1 MAVTKDNYPELAVK
15 AAESVLLELVHI
27 LGEYLDSIVVIGGM
41 VPRYLITEPEE
52 PHVGTTDV
60 DLALDHRRFDEPGYQ
75 TLHDDTDSARLSSR
89 SGISHLFIDA
99 TVVRD
104 GNSVSVQVDLLSG
117 EYGGTGKDHRTQ
129 AVQDVRPRKARGADL
144 AFNEPVRVTIT
155 GELPDGAKDTVTIPV
170 AGIVPFIVMKAMA
183 MRDRLK
189 QKDPYDVYYCLR
201 YFPGG
206 IEKIVGHVKLLKG
219 NKLVQEALE
228 ILKEKFDSPEHVSP
242 SHIAEFLELSDP
254 DEADLIKRDAY
265 ERVLYLTENSK
276 Q

>member
-1 MAVTKDNYPELAVK
+1 MAVTKDDYPKLAVK

-41 VPRYLITEPEE
+41 VPKYLIMETEE

-75 TLHDDTDSARLSSR
+75 TLHQLLTNHRYQVDRDQP
-89 SGISHLFIDA
+89 FIYRRPI
-99 TVVRD
+99 VMD
-104 GNSVSVQVDLLSG
+104 GRNVIVQVDLLSG
-117 EYGGTGKDHRTQ
+117 EYGGTGRDHRTQ
-129 AVQDVRPRKARGADL
+129 TVQDVRPRKARGADM
-144 AFNEPVRVTIT
+144 AFDEPVRVKIT
-155 GELPDGAKDTVTIPV
+155 GELPDGKRDTVTIPV

-189 QKDPYDVYYCLR
+189 RKDPYDVYYCLR

-206 IEKIVGHVKLLKG
+206 IEKIVEHVKLLKG
-219 NKLVQEALE
+219 NRLVQEALE
-228 ILKEKFDSPEHVSP
+228 ILKAQFNSPEHVGP

-254 DEADLIKRDAY
+254 DEVARTRRDAY
-265 ERVLYLTENSK
+265 ERVLYLVENSK
-276 Q
+276 K

>member
-1 MAVTKDNYPELAVK
+1 MAVTKDDYPKLAVK

-41 VPRYLITEPEE
+41 VPKYLITETEE

-75 TLHDDTDSARLSSR
+75 TLHQLLTNHRYQADRDQP
-89 SGISHLFIDA
+89 FIYRRPI
-99 TVVRD
+99 VMD
-104 GNSVSVQVDLLSG
+104 GRNVIVQVDLLSG
-117 EYGGTGKDHRTQ
+117 EYGGTGRDHRTQ
-129 AVQDVRPRKARGADL
+129 TVQDVRPRKARGADM
-144 AFNEPVRVTIT
+144 AFDEPVRVKIT
-155 GELPDGAKDTVTIPV
+155 GELPDGARDTVTIPV

-189 QKDPYDVYYCLR
+189 RKDPYDVYYCLR

-206 IEKIVGHVKLLKG
+206 IEKIVEHVKLLKG
-219 NKLVQEALE
+219 NRLVQEALE
-228 ILKEKFDSPEHVSP
+228 ILKEKFDSPEHVGP

-254 DEADLIKRDAY
+254 DEVARTRRDAY
-265 ERVLYLTENSK
+265 ERVLYLIENSK
-276 Q
+276 K

>member
-1 MAVTKDNYPELAVK
+1 MAVTKVDYPKLAVK

-41 VPRYLITEPEE
+41 VPKYLTGETEE

-75 TLHDDTDSARLSSR
+75 TLHELLTDHHYQVDDKQP
-89 SGISHLFIDA
+89 FIYRR
-99 TVVRD
+99 TIVMD
-104 GNSVSVQVDLLSG
+104 GNDVIVQVDLLSG

-129 AVQDVRPRKARGADL
+129 TVQDVRPRKARGADI
-144 AFNEPVRVTIT
+144 AFNEPVRVKIT
-155 GELPDGAKDTVTIPV
+155 GELPGGTKDTVTIPV

-183 MRDRLK
+183 MRDRFK
-189 QKDPYDVYYCLR
+189 RKDPYDIYYCLR

-206 IEKIVGHVKLLKG
+206 MDRIVEHVKLLKG

-228 ILKEKFDSPEHVSP
+228 ILKEKFDSPEHVGP

-254 DEADLIKRDAY
+254 DDVDRIKRDAY
-265 ERVLYLTENSK
+265 ERVLYLVENSQK
-276 Q
+276 